1 MKNYLLLFSFLFTLN
16 FASAQITTGS
26 IAGTV
31 RDSKGEF
38 LIGTSVRATHVP
50 SGTVYGS
57 STNANGQFTIPN
69 MRVGG
74 PYTIVI
80 SYVGF
85 NSKTFNDITVNL
97 GNALK
102 LDVVLQSQTG
112 TLAEVSVTGTKN
124 SVISSERSGTSTRVG
139 ITELQQ
145 LPTITRNIQDFA
157 RLTPQATVTS
167 SNTNG
172 APTGISF
179 GGMNSKYNRFTV
191 DGATASDVFGL
202 SSTGTNGGQ
211 ASANPIPLDAIQE
224 MQIVVAPYDVTYV
237 GFAGGGIN
245 AVTKSGTNSFH
256 GSAYTY
262 LQNQNAIGKSVT
274 TNLKYADFE
283 KTIYGASLGGPI
295 IKDKLFF
302 FGNFEHSKNS
312 TPLAFDPTQTGSG
325 SKFNPAVLEDLRN
338 YVIQKYS
345 FDPGSYSTIN
355 KTTPSTTIFGR
366 LDWNINDKNKLT
378 LRHSY
383 VDASD
388 LVISRA
394 VGTITFGNSGY
405 TFASKT
411 NSSVLEL
418 NSSFSNNASNVFR
431 LTYNRVRDARVAAD
445 FPSIFI
451 QDRTNSLNYNIG
463 AENSSARNSLAQD
476 NFSITDNFTL
486 YKGIHTITLGT
497 NNDFYNANNVFL
509 QNYYGYYTYASID
522 AFKNS
527 DPSKLADPSKAV
539 PPTAYIAG
547 YSTAG
552 GADNAAS
559 IIHAA
564 QFRVYAQDAM
574 QVNEKFKFT
583 YGVGLEL
590 PMFFNKPLT
599 NTAFNNSALAQRYN
613 VATDRTVT
621 PTLYIT
627 PRMAFNWDIKGD
639 ATSQLRGGGGIFTG
653 PTPFVW
659 LSNQFGGTG
668 VNSIRYNPTGTAL
681 SAIRFNYNP
690 NDPHLGAT
698 IPASTTPTA
707 TEIDVTD
714 RDFKFPT
721 IFRANLALDQKLPF
735 WGLIGTV
742 EGLYSKTFN
751 NINYQNLNIAAQ
763 NGVTTIGN
771 TTRPYYNFT
780 RADNNYTDVIYLTNT
795 NKGYT
800 YNVTAQIQK
809 PFTRGWT
816 GSVAYTY
823 GDAFSVSDGTSST
836 ALSNWRFVYNTNGLN
851 SPDLSRANFS
861 PASRVVGYVAK
872 SFKYANNKLAT
883 NVGVVY
889 IGQSG
894 QAFSYLYSGNVN
906 GDDVSSRTQAQ
917 DLAYIPAT
925 IQQAQF
931 VSFQRT
937 NADNTVTTVTPA
949 QQWADFQD
957 FVKNNSYLSN
967 HQGQNSTRNGDRM
980 PWENHID
987 LKVSQDFYFAKQHK
1001 LEISVD
1007 IQNIGNL
1014 LKKDWGRGYY
1024 LGNQSYNLFTA
1035 VGQTRTPTFTFDA
1048 TKLSNV
1054 DGNLRPYSIN
1064 DFSSRWRGQISAR
1077 YSF

>member
-1 MKNYLLLFSFLFTLN
+1 MKKYLLLISFLFILK
-16 FASAQITTGS
+16 FANAQLTTGS
-26 IAGTV
+26 VTGTI
-31 RDSKGEF
+31 RDSKGES
-38 LIGTSVRATHVP
+38 LIGASVRATHVP
-50 SGTVYGS
+50 SGSVYGA

-69 MRVGG
+69 MRVGS
-74 PYTIVI
+74 PYTIVV
-80 SYVGF
+80 SYIGY
-85 NSKTFNDITVNL
+85 NSRTFNDIVISL
-97 GNALK
+97 GNPLK
-102 LDVVLQSQTG
+102 LDVALQSQTG
-112 TLAEVSVTGTKN
+112 TLAEVSVTATKN
-124 SVISSERSGTSTRVG
+124 TVISSERNGTSTRVG

-172 APTGISF
+172 APLGISF
-179 GGMNSKYNRFTV
+179 GGMNSKYNRFTI

-262 LQNQNAIGKSVT
+262 LQNQNGIGKSVT
-274 TNLKYADFE
+274 TDLKYADFT

-295 IKDKLFF
+295 VKDKLFF
-302 FGNFEHSKNS
+302 FADFERSKNS
-312 TPLAFDPTQTGSG
+312 TPLAYDPTQSGSG
-325 SKFNPAVLEDLRN
+325 SKFNPSVLEDLRN
-338 YVIQKYS
+338 YVIKTYS
-345 FDPGSYSTIN
+345 FDPGSYSAIN
-355 KTTPSTTIFGR
+355 KVTPSTTVFGR
-366 LDWNINDKNKLT
+366 LDWNINEKNKLT
-378 LRHSY
+378 IRHSY

-388 LVISRA
+388 LVISRS
-394 VGTITFGNSGY
+394 VGTITFANSAY

-431 LTYNRVRDARVAAD
+431 LTYNRVRDARVTAD

-451 QDRTNSLNYNIG
+451 QDKTNSLNYNIG
-463 AENSSARNSLAQD
+463 SDYSSPRNSLNQD
-476 NFSITDNFTL
+476 NFSVTDNFNL

-497 NNDFYNANNVFL
+497 NNDFYNTNNVFL
-509 QNYYGYYTYASID
+509 QYYYGYYTYASID
-522 AFKNS
+522 AFKNNATVAPIS
-527 DPSKLADPSKAV
+527 YQV
-539 PPTAYIAG
+539 G

-583 YGVGLEL
+583 YGIGLEL
-590 PMFFNKPLT
+590 PVFFNKPLA

-621 PTLYIT
+621 PAVYVT
-627 PRMAFNWDIKGD
+627 PRMAFNWDINGD
-639 ATSQLRGGGGIFTG
+639 GTSQLRGGGGVFTG
-653 PTPFVW
+653 PAPFVW
-659 LSNQFGGTG
+659 LSNQYGGTG
-668 VNSIRYNPTGTAL
+668 VNSIRYSPTGTAL
-681 SAIRFNYNP
+681 NAIRFNYNP
-690 NDPHLGAT
+690 NDTHLGA
-698 IPASTTPTA
+698 PLPTTTVATTA

-714 RDFKFPT
+714 HNFKFPT
-721 IFRANLALDQKLPF
+721 IFRTNLALDQKLPF

-751 NINYQNLNIAAQ
+751 NILYQNLNVGPQ
-763 NGVTTIGN
+763 SGVTTIGN

-780 RADNNYTDVIYLTNT
+780 RADANYTDVIYLTNT
-795 NKGYT
+795 NQGYT

-809 PFTRGWT
+809 PLTRGWT
-816 GSVAYTY
+816 GSIAYTY

-836 ALSNWRFVYNTNGLN
+836 ALSNWRFVYNVNGLN

-861 PASRVVGYVAK
+861 PGSRIVGYISK
-872 SFKYANNKLAT
+872 SFKYASNKLAT

-894 QAFSYLYSGNVN
+894 QTFSYLYGSGNIN
-906 GDDVSSRTQAQ
+906 GDDITSKTQSQ
-917 DLAYIPAT
+917 DLAYIPAN

-931 VSFQRT
+931 VDFVRT
-937 NADNTVTTVTPA
+937 NADNSKTTVTAA
-949 QQWADFQD
+949 QQWTDFQNFIKD
-957 FVKNNSYLSN
+957 NSYLRD
-967 HQGQNSTRNGDRM
+967 HQGQNTTRNGDRM

-987 LKVSQDFYFAKQHK
+987 LKLSQDFYFVKQHK

-1014 LKKDWGRGYY
+1014 LNSKWGRGYY
-1024 LGNQSYNLFTA
+1024 LGNQSYNLFTPIS
-1035 VGQTRTPTFTFDA
+1035 QTRTPTFTFDA
-1048 TKLSNV
+1048 TKLTNV
-1054 DGNLRPYSIN
+1054 DGTLRPYTIN